1 MITFVNESNCQN
13 LKYMNSI
20 NFFSGRVFQFFIPA
34 LFIMTL
40 LSCSTRRQA
49 DLILTHGN
57 IYAIDEDFTVYEAM
71 VIKDGKILNL
81 GTNEKILAEYRA
93 SEVINLDG
101 KFVYP
106 GFIDP
111 HSHFIG
117 YSLNLLRANLWMS
130 ESMEEIVERLR
141 AHQETMMGDWLLGR
155 GWDQNLFE
163 VREMPDNTLLN
174 DAFPDTPVYIVRV
187 DGHAAVA
194 NDKALEMA
202 GITTETQI
210 DGGDVHVRDGK
221 PTGLLIDRA
230 MYLVSSLIPAPTPD
244 VKVELMKR
252 AQRDMFAVGLT
263 SVCDAGLS
271 KENILLLDSLFN
283 AGELDIRVYAMLS
296 PSDENFEYFL
306 PRGPYMTEHLTVRSV
321 KLFADGALGSRGA
334 LMKEPYS
341 DDPGNY
347 GILVDD
353 IDLMRRACELA
364 LQHGFQV
371 NAHAIGDKANSIMLN
386 MYADFLEPGN
396 DLRWRIE
403 HAQVVDP
410 DEFDL
415 FGKFKIVPSI
425 QAIHAVSD
433 MGWAEDRVGPQRI
446 KGAYAFRDLMD
457 RFGWLPNGSDFP
469 VEHINP
475 LYSYHAAFTRT
486 DQHGYPEGGWYPKQ
500 LLTRE
505 EALKGMTIWAAKAN
519 FEEDTR
525 GSLEPGKFADFVVMD
540 ADLLTVDENLIYD
553 LPILETW
560 IGGKRVH

>member
-1 MITFVNESNCQN
+1 
-13 LKYMNSI
+13 MNSI
-20 NFFSGRVFQFFIPA
+20 KWLYKRLLHIVIPA
-34 LFIMTL
+34 FLFATL
-40 LSCSTRRQA
+40 LSCSSRQHA
-49 DLILTHGN
+49 DLILTHGS
-57 IYAIDEDFTVYEAM
+57 IYAVDDDFGVFEAIA
-71 VIKDGKILNL
+71 VKDGKILEMGSNESIL
-81 GTNEKILAEYRA
+81 GNYKAKQI
-93 SEVINLDG
+93 VDLDG

-117 YSLNLLRANLWMS
+117 YSLNLLRASLWMS
-130 ESMEEIVERLR
+130 ESMEEITQRLQV
-141 AHQETMMGDWLLGR
+141 HKESMMGEWLLGR

-163 VREMPDNTLLN
+163 VRQMPDNTLLN
-174 DAFPDTPVYIVRV
+174 EAFPDIPVYIVRV

-202 GITTETQI
+202 GITAETQVE
-210 DGGDVHVRDGK
+210 GGEVRVRDGK

-230 MYLVSSLIPAPTPD
+230 MYMVSSLIPSPTLES
-244 VKVELMKR
+244 KVALLKR
-252 AQRDMFAVGLT
+252 AQTDMFAVGLT
-263 SVCDAGLS
+263 SVCDAGLP
-271 KENILLLDSLFN
+271 KENILLLDSLLK

-306 PRGPYMTEHLTVRSV
+306 PRGPYMTDHLTVRSV

-341 DDPGNY
+341 DDPANY

-353 IDLMRRACELA
+353 MELMRRACELA

-371 NAHAIGDKANSIMLN
+371 NTHAIGDEANHIMLN

-410 DEFDL
+410 ADFDL
-415 FGKFKIVPSI
+415 FGDYNIVPSI
-425 QAIHAVSD
+425 QTIHAVSD
-433 MGWAEDRVGPQRI
+433 MGWAEDRVGPDRI
-446 KGAYAFRDLMD
+446 RGAYAYRDLMD
-457 RFGWLPNGSDFP
+457 QVGWLPNGSDFP
-469 VEHINP
+469 VEQINP

-486 DQHGYPEGGWYPKQ
+486 DHYGKPEGGWYPEQ
-500 LLTRE
+500 LLTRK
-505 EALKGMTIWAAKAN
+505 EAIKGMTIWAAKAN
-519 FEEDTR
+519 FEEETR

-540 ADLLTVDENLIYD
+540 VDLLTVDENLIYD
-553 LPILETW
+553 LPVLETW
-560 IGGKRVH
+560 VGGKKVY

>member
-1 MITFVNESNCQN
+1 M
-13 LKYMNSI
+13 KSI
-20 NFFSGRVFQFFIPA
+20 KFLSGKLFQLLIPA
-34 LFIMTL
+34 LLIPTL
-40 LSCSTRRQA
+40 LSCSNRQQA

-57 IYAIDEDFTVYEAM
+57 IYSIDETFGIYEAM
-71 VIKDGKILNL
+71 AVENGKILEIGSTESIL
-81 GTNEKILAEYRA
+81 GAYRA
-93 SEVINLDG
+93 PKVINLDG

-130 ESMEEIVERLR
+130 ESMEEIVDRLQ
-141 AHQETMMGDWLLGR
+141 AHRETMMGEWLLGR

-163 VREMPDNTLLN
+163 VKEMPDNNLLN
-174 DAFPDTPVYIVRV
+174 EAFPDVPVYIVRV

-194 NDKALEMA
+194 NDKALELA
-202 GITTETQI
+202 GITAETHV
-210 DGGDVHVRDGK
+210 DGGEVRVRNGK

-230 MYLVSSLIPAPTPD
+230 MYMVSSLIPPPSMD

-252 AQRDMFAVGLT
+252 AQRDMYAVGLT

-283 AGELDIRVYAMLS
+283 VGELDIRVYAMLS

-306 PRGPYMTEHLTVRSV
+306 PRGAYTTNHLTVRSV

-334 LMKEPYS
+334 LMKESYS

-353 IDLMRRACELA
+353 MELMRRACELA

-371 NAHAIGDKANSIMLN
+371 NTHAIGDEANHIMLK

-410 DEFDL
+410 ADFDI
-415 FGKFKIVPSI
+415 FGEYNIVPSI

-433 MGWAEDRVGPQRI
+433 MGWAEDRIGPDRI
-446 KGAYAFRDLMD
+446 KGAYAYRDLMNQ
-457 RFGWLPNGSDFP
+457 FGWLPNGSDFP

-486 DQHGYPEGGWYPKQ
+486 DQLGNPEGGWYPEQ

-525 GSLEPGKFADFVVMD
+525 GSLEPGKFADFVVME
-540 ADLLTVDENLIYD
+540 ADLLSVDESLIYD
-553 LPILETW
+553 LPVLETW
-560 IGGKRVH
+560 IGGKRVY

>member
-1 MITFVNESNCQN
+1 
-13 LKYMNSI
+13 MNSI
-20 NFFSGRVFQFFIPA
+20 KFLSGRVFQLLIPA
-34 LFIMTL
+34 LLITTL
-40 LSCSTRRQA
+40 LSCSTRQQA

-57 IYAIDEDFTVYEAM
+57 IYAIDEAFGVYEAM
-71 VIKDGKILNL
+71 AVKDGKILKL
-81 GTNEKILAEYRA
+81 GSNESILAEYRA
-93 SEVINLDG
+93 SEVVDLEG

-130 ESMEEIVERLR
+130 ESMEEIVERLQ

-163 VREMPDNTLLN
+163 VREMPDNNLLN
-174 DAFPDTPVYIVRV
+174 KAFPDIPVYIVRV

-202 GITTETQI
+202 GITAQTRVE
-210 DGGDVHVRDGK
+210 GGEIRVRDGK

-230 MYLVSSLIPAPTPD
+230 MYLVSSLIPAPTID
-244 VKVELMKR
+244 EKVELLKR
-252 AQRDMFAVGLT
+252 GQQHMFAVGLT
-263 SVCDAGLS
+263 SVCDAGLP
-271 KENILLLDSLFN
+271 KESILLLDSLFN
-283 AGELDIRVYAMLS
+283 TGELDIRVYAMLS

-306 PRGPYMTEHLTVRSV
+306 PRGPYMTDHLTVRSV

-341 DDPGNY
+341 DDPRNY

-353 IDLMRRACELA
+353 MNLMRKACELA

-371 NAHAIGDKANSIMLN
+371 NTHAIGDKANSIMLN

-403 HAQVVDP
+403 HAQIVDP
-410 DEFDL
+410 AEFDL
-415 FGKFKIVPSI
+415 FGEYNIVPSI

-433 MGWAEDRVGPQRI
+433 MGWAEDRVGPHRI

-457 RFGWLPNGSDFP
+457 QTGWLPNGSDFP

-475 LYSYHAAFTRT
+475 LYSYHAAITRT
-486 DQHGYPEGGWYPKQ
+486 DHYGNPQDGWYPEQ
-500 LLTRE
+500 LLTRK

-525 GSLEPGKFADFVVMD
+525 GSLEHGKFADFVVMD
-540 ADLLTVDENLIYD
+540 ADLLIVDESLIYD
-553 LPILETW
+553 LPVLETW
-560 IGGKRVH
+560 VGGKRVY

>member
-1 MITFVNESNCQN
+1 MNRLFHLFLLLISGIT
-13 LKYMNSI
+13 I
-20 NFFSGRVFQFFIPA
+20 H
-34 LFIMTL
+34 
-40 LSCSTRRQA
+40 SCSSRQQA

-57 IYAIDEDFTVYEAM
+57 IYAVDDDFGVFEAM
-71 VIKDGKILNL
+71 AVKDGKILETGNNETIL
-81 GTNEKILAEYRA
+81 GVYRA
-93 SEVINLDG
+93 PQIVNLDG

-130 ESMEEIVERLR
+130 ESMEEIVDRLQ
-141 AHQETMMGDWLLGR
+141 AHRETMMGEWLQGR

-163 VREMPDNTLLN
+163 VKEMPDNNLLN
-174 DAFPDTPVYIVRV
+174 EAFPDIPVYIVRV
-187 DGHAAVA
+187 DGHAAIA
-194 NDKALEMA
+194 NKKALEMA
-202 GITTETQI
+202 GITAETQVE
-210 DGGDVHVRDGK
+210 GGEVRVRNGK

-230 MYLVSSLIPAPTPD
+230 MYLVSSLIPDPNLEE
-244 VKVELMKR
+244 KVELLKR
-252 AQRDMFAVGLT
+252 AQKDMFAVGLT
-263 SVCDAGLS
+263 SVCDAGLP
-271 KENILLLDSLFN
+271 KENVLLLDSLYKD
-283 AGELDIRVYAMLS
+283 GELDIRVYAMLS
-296 PSDENFEYFL
+296 PSEENFEYFL
-306 PRGPYMTEHLTVRSV
+306 PNGPYMTDHLTVRSV

-353 IDLMRRACELA
+353 MELMQRACELA
-364 LQHGFQV
+364 LEHGFQV
-371 NAHAIGDKANSIMLN
+371 ITHCIGDQANHIMLN

-410 DEFDL
+410 ADFDL
-415 FGKFKIVPSI
+415 FGEYSIVPSI

-433 MGWAEDRVGPQRI
+433 MGWAEDRIGAERI
-446 KGAYAFRDLMD
+446 KGAYAYRDLMNQ
-457 RFGWLPNGSDFP
+457 FGWLPNGSDFP

-486 DQHGYPEGGWYPKQ
+486 DQHGNPEGGWYPGQ
-500 LLTRE
+500 RLTRE
-505 EALKGMTIWAAKAN
+505 EAFKGMTIWAAKAN
-519 FEEDTR
+519 FEEETR

-540 ADLLTVDENLIYD
+540 VDLLGVEENMIYD
-553 LPILETW
+553 LPVLETW
-560 IGGKRVH
+560 VSGKQVFKNRFE

>member
-1 MITFVNESNCQN
+1 MKSIIYS
-13 LKYMNSI
+13 LKKI
-20 NFFSGRVFQFFIPA
+20 FLFFIPVL
-34 LFIMTL
+34 LFTTL
-40 LSCSTRRQA
+40 VSCSTRQQA
-49 DLILTHGN
+49 DLILTHGK
-57 IYAIDEDFTVYEAM
+57 IYAVDDDFGVFEAM
-71 VIKDGKILNL
+71 AVKDGKIIETGSNETIL
-81 GTNEKILAEYRA
+81 GAYRA
-93 SEVINLDG
+93 SQVVNLDG

-130 ESMEEIVERLR
+130 ESMEEIVDRLQ
-141 AHQETMMGDWLLGR
+141 AHRETMMGDWLQGR

-163 VREMPDNTLLN
+163 VKEMPDNNLLN
-174 DAFPDTPVYIVRV
+174 EAFPDVPVYIVRV

-202 GITTETQI
+202 GITAETRVE
-210 DGGDVHVRDGK
+210 GGEVRVRDGK

-230 MYLVSSLIPAPTPD
+230 MYMVSSLIPPPSMD
-244 VKVELMKR
+244 EKVALLKR
-252 AQRDMFAVGLT
+252 AQHDMFAVGLT
-263 SVCDAGLS
+263 SVCDAGLP
-271 KENILLLDSLFN
+271 KENILLLDSLYK
-283 AGELDIRVYAMLS
+283 AGQLDIRVYAMLS
-296 PSDENFEYFL
+296 PTEENFDYFL
-306 PRGPYMTEHLTVRSV
+306 PRGPYMTDHLTVRSV

-353 IDLMRRACELA
+353 MELMRRACELA

-371 NAHAIGDKANSIMLN
+371 NTHAIGDEANHIMLK

-410 DEFDL
+410 ADFDF
-415 FGKFKIVPSI
+415 FGEYNIVPSI
-425 QAIHAVSD
+425 QTIHAVSD
-433 MGWAEDRVGPQRI
+433 MGWAEDRVGPDRI
-446 KGAYAFRDLMD
+446 KGAYAYRDLMNQ
-457 RFGWLPNGSDFP
+457 FGWLPNGSDFP

-486 DQHGYPEGGWYPKQ
+486 DQFGNPEGGWFPEQ
-500 LLTRE
+500 LLTRK

-525 GSLEPGKFADFVVMD
+525 GSLKPGKFADFVVMD
-540 ADLLTVDENLIYD
+540 VDLLTVDESLIYD
-553 LPILETW
+553 LPVLETW
-560 IGGKRVH
+560 VGGKRVY

>member
-1 MITFVNESNCQN
+1 MNRLFHLFLLLISGIT
-13 LKYMNSI
+13 I
-20 NFFSGRVFQFFIPA
+20 H
-34 LFIMTL
+34 
-40 LSCSTRRQA
+40 SCSSRQQA

-57 IYAIDEDFTVYEAM
+57 IYAVDDDFGVFEAM
-71 VIKDGKILNL
+71 AVKDGKILETGNNETIL
-81 GTNEKILAEYRA
+81 GVYRA
-93 SEVINLDG
+93 SQIVNLDG

-130 ESMEEIVERLR
+130 ESMEEIVDRLQ
-141 AHQETMMGDWLLGR
+141 AHRETMMGEWLQGR

-163 VREMPDNTLLN
+163 VKEMPDNNLLN
-174 DAFPDTPVYIVRV
+174 EAFPDIPVYIVRV
-187 DGHAAVA
+187 DGHAAIA
-194 NDKALEMA
+194 NKKALEMA
-202 GITTETQI
+202 GITAETQVE
-210 DGGDVHVRDGK
+210 GGEVRVRNGK

-230 MYLVSSLIPAPTPD
+230 MYLVSSLIPDPNLEE
-244 VKVELMKR
+244 KVELLKR
-252 AQRDMFAVGLT
+252 AQKDMFAVGLT
-263 SVCDAGLS
+263 SVCDAGLP
-271 KENILLLDSLFN
+271 KENVLLLDSLYKD
-283 AGELDIRVYAMLS
+283 GELDIRVYAMLS
-296 PSDENFEYFL
+296 PSEENFEYFL
-306 PRGPYMTEHLTVRSV
+306 PNGPYMTDHLTVRSV

-353 IDLMRRACELA
+353 MELMQRACELA
-364 LQHGFQV
+364 LEHGFQV
-371 NAHAIGDKANSIMLN
+371 ITHCIGDQANHIMLN

-410 DEFDL
+410 ADFDL
-415 FGKFKIVPSI
+415 FGEYSIVPSI

-433 MGWAEDRVGPQRI
+433 MGWAEDRVGPDRI
-446 KGAYAFRDLMD
+446 KGAYAYRDLINQ
-457 RFGWLPNGSDFP
+457 FGWLPNGSDFP

-486 DQHGYPEGGWYPKQ
+486 DQNGNPNGGWYPKQ

-505 EALKGMTIWAAKAN
+505 EAFKGMTIWAAKAN
-519 FEEDTR
+519 FEEETR

-540 ADLLTVDENLIYD
+540 VDLLSADESMIYD
-553 LPILETW
+553 LPVLETW
-560 IGGKRVH
+560 VSGKQVFKNKFD

>member
-1 MITFVNESNCQN
+1 MN
-13 LKYMNSI
+13 LKIKLYYILS
-20 NFFSGRVFQFFIPA
+20 VL
-34 LFIMTL
+34 LFTNL
-40 LSCSTRRQA
+40 FSCSTRQQA
-49 DLILTHGN
+49 DFILTNGN
-57 IYAIDEDFTVYEAM
+57 IYSVDKDFGLYEAM
-71 VIKDGKILNL
+71 AVKDGKILKL
-81 GTNEKILAEYRA
+81 GSNEKILTHYRTTD
-93 SEVINLDG
+93 ITNLDG

-130 ESMEEIVERLR
+130 ESMEEIIERLQ
-141 AHQETMMGDWLLGR
+141 AHQETMMGEWLLGR

-174 DAFPDTPVYIVRV
+174 DAFPDIPVYIVRV

-202 GITTETQI
+202 GITAQTRVE
-210 DGGDVHVRDGK
+210 GGEIRVRDGK

-230 MYLVSSLIPAPTPD
+230 MYLVSSLIQAPTLNE
-244 VKVELMKR
+244 KVELLKR
-252 AQRDMFAVGLT
+252 GQQHMFAVGLT
-263 SVCDAGLS
+263 SVCDAGLP
-271 KENILLLDSLFN
+271 KESILLLDSLYN
-283 AGELDIRVYAMLS
+283 TGELDIRVYAMLS
-296 PSDENFEYFL
+296 PSDENFECFL
-306 PRGPYMTEHLTVRSV
+306 PRGPYMTDHLTVRSV

-341 DDPGNY
+341 DDPRNY

-353 IDLMRRACELA
+353 MDLMHRACELA

-403 HAQVVDP
+403 HAQIVDP
-410 DEFDL
+410 ADFDL
-415 FGKFKIVPSI
+415 FGKYNIVPSI

-486 DQHGYPEGGWYPKQ
+486 DQYGNPEGGWYPDQ

-540 ADLLTVDENLIYD
+540 ADLLIVHESLIYD
-553 LPILETW
+553 LPVLETW
-560 IGGKRVH
+560 VGGKRVY